1 MVSGGK
7 EYTAR
12 GVSGVNRVREFS
24 SGHGGRRAG
33 ILDAVDFDEA
43 VHYFDGLLRFGVKL
57 GLERFEALL
66 ARLGDPQAR
75 LSAIHIAGTKGKGS
89 TALFASSILRAAGYK
104 VGTYLSPYVYDLRE
118 RVQIGGEM
126 IPKADF
132 ARLATWIRAESESLY
147 EEHPDLGPT
156 TEFEFKTALGFCWFA
171 EQNVDYAVIEVGLGG
186 RLDATNVLPAPLVSV
201 ITNIGL
207 DHTQILGDTLALIA
221 GEKAG
226 IIKPGGVCVT
236 GAQAPEALDVIR
248 AVSSERRAVLV
259 EVQPNREWGAEPA
272 PDPTSGEQQFWI
284 RTPRRTMPSVLLGV
298 RGEFQQANAALA
310 MIALD
315 CACPPISISDEAVR
329 RGIAAA
335 RIPGRLEIVRGS
347 APTVIVDAAH
357 NAMAADALGS
367 ALRNGFA
374 ASERPMIFV
383 VGMSKGHEPAEF
395 LGELF
400 AGFDEKSLTV
410 VATEPSF
417 HPREASETANAA
429 RTLGAGWILVEP
441 QAQSAARL
449 AVDLAQDALAGSGMI
464 DPLIV
469 VTGSF
474 FTLGDL
480 PPGEWQ
486 AIFEE
491 RGLNVAIPT
500 DLMRSKT
507 GQVRR

>member
-1 MVSGGK
+1 MSIPQAAYVESTAARSFNADGG
-7 EYTAR
+7 R
-12 GVSGVNRVREFS
+12 
-24 SGHGGRRAG
+24 RRAG

-66 ARLGDPQAR
+66 TRLGDPQTR
-75 LSAIHIAGTKGKGS
+75 LRAIHIAGTKGKGS
-89 TALFASSILRAAGYK
+89 TSLFASSILRAAGYK

-118 RVQIGGEM
+118 RVQIDGEM

-132 ARLATWIRAESESLY
+132 ARLATIIRAESELLFD
-147 EEHPDLGPT
+147 ERPDLGPT
-156 TEFEFKTALGFCWFA
+156 TEFEFKTALGFCWFV

-207 DHTQILGDTLALIA
+207 DHTQILGGTLALIA

-248 AVSSERRAVLV
+248 SVCRECGAALT
-259 EVQPNREWGAEPA
+259 EVQPGREWGA
-272 PDPTSGEQQFWI
+272 DISSDSVSDEQKFWI
-284 RTPRRTMPSVLLGV
+284 STPRRAIPDVLLGV
-298 RGEFQQANAALA
+298 RGEFQQANAASA
-310 MIALD
+310 AIALD
-315 CACPPISISDEAVR
+315 CAHPPISISDEAVR
-329 RGIAAA
+329 RGLASA
-335 RIPGRLEIVRGS
+335 RIPGRMEIVRGS
-347 APTVIVDAAH
+347 GPTILVDAAH
-357 NAMAADALGS
+357 NAMAAEALAE

-374 ASERPMIFV
+374 ASERPLIFV
-383 VGMSKGHEPAEF
+383 VGMSKGHEPTEF
-395 LGELF
+395 LSALF
-400 AGFDEKSLTV
+400 AGFDEKSLTI

-417 HPREASETANAA
+417 HPRDASEMANAA
-429 RTLGAGWILVEP
+429 RELGAGWVLVEP
-441 QAQSAARL
+441 GAKAAARL
-449 AVDLAQDALAGSGMI
+449 AVELAQDALAGSEMI

-480 PPGEWQ
+480 PPREWQ

-491 RGLNVAIPT
+491 RGLNVAIPA
-500 DLMRSKT
+500 DLVR
-507 GQVRR
+507 QVLR